1 MSYSLRKGGGL
12 RGGSSL
18 LTHGDDVDPMSSV
31 ANIADAILVMAVGLM
46 VALITYWTLDMSQIQ
61 EMVQQDEMA
70 EVDVNEMA
78 DDMQK
83 QGGGYEELGTVY
95 QDPSTGKLYM
105 LTEEVDK
112 GASNV
117 DESKSSDAKKQ
128 KDSD

>member
-18 LTHGDDVDPMSSV
+18 LTRGDDVDPMSSV

>member
-1 MSYSLRKGGGL
+1 MSYELRKGGGL
-12 RGGSSL
+12 RSGSSL
-18 LTHGDDVDPMSSV
+18 LSRGDDVDPMSSV

-78 DDMQK
+78 EEMQTE
-83 QGGGYEELGTVY
+83 GGGYQELGTVY

-117 DESKSSDAKKQ
+117 DEGSSSKSDK
-128 KDSD
+128 